1 MIDLYLLSIIINSI
15 WYLFTILFVL
25 YRFTSFFSYIYN
37 FARFCGKIFV
47 GIKYLGDQIVYRF
60 TNNPLHN
67 DIEAQTSFI
76 QKEQPET
83 IYQMCKNKLQSYYY
97 SIFGKPNINSPYY
110 RSRSRNV
117 FTETTYHNPFT
128 SSEFTTKQMEN
139 EMFNNHFNE
148 LCANESVLDTQD
160 VIYNNTETFKTVD
173 LNSESSNK
181 SAYFF
186 NTSTQTDSVFELQPL
201 KSSRSQYLK
210 DDSTIPFPLYKEQES
225 EQESLYQEPQQELY
239 QESEQES
246 LYQEPQQELYQEPQQ
261 ELYQEPQQELYQE
274 PLYQELYQAPLYQAP
289 LYQAPLYQEPLYQE
303 PLYQEPLYQEP
314 LYQEPLYQEPLYQ
327 APLYQAPLYQDPYKE
342 SIVKNCTRKSRILQ
356 HQDPNPVVNNS
367 TLKSSSSFFKSNIK
381 KIKIDN
387 GVYSSD
393 SSEETHSSGSSD
405 TF

>member
-47 GIKYLGDQIVYRF
+47 GIKYVGEQVLYRF
-60 TNNPLHN
+60 TNNPLYT

-76 QKEQPET
+76 EQQQPET

-97 SIFGKPNINSPYY
+97 SIFGKPNVNSPYY
-110 RSRSRNV
+110 RTRSRSV

-128 SSEFTTKQMEN
+128 SSEFTSKQMEN

-160 VIYNNTETFKTVD
+160 VIYNNTETVTVD
-173 LNSESSNK
+173 LNVESSNK
-181 SAYFF
+181 SSYFF

-210 DDSTIPFPLYKEQES
+210 DDSTIPFPLYKNPYKEQS
-225 EQESLYQEPQQELY
+225 YQDPQQDPQQELY
-239 QESEQES
+239 QD
-246 LYQEPQQELYQEPQQ
+246 PQQELYQDPQQ
-261 ELYQEPQQELYQE
+261 ELYQD
-274 PLYQELYQAPLYQAP
+274 PLYQVPLYQDP
-289 LYQAPLYQEPLYQE
+289 LYQD
-303 PLYQEPLYQEP
+303 
-314 LYQEPLYQEPLYQ
+314 
-327 APLYQAPLYQDPYKE
+327 PLYQDPYKE
-342 SIVKNCTRKSRILQ
+342 SIVKNCTRK
-356 HQDPNPVVNNS
+356 HQEQNPDVNNS
-367 TLKSSSSFFKSNIK
+367 TLKRSCSFFQSNIK

-387 GVYSSD
+387 DVYRSNNSDNSD
-393 SSEETHSSGSSD
+393 SSDNSYNTDTSD
-405 TF
+405 T